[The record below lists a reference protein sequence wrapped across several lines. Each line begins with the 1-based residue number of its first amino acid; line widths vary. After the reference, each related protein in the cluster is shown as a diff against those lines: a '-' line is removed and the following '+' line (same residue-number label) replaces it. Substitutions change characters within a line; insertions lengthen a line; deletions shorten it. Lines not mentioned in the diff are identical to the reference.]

1 MSTERDIELIDHLL
15 AADGESECVEFKQNN
30 ADPAII
36 GRYCSALAN
45 AAALHGRDFGYV
57 IWGIDDGTR
66 QVVGTSFEPNRK
78 KAAQEPLAFWLANRL
93 QPGLLI
99 DFREVAH
106 PQGRV
111 ILLTIPAATTA
122 PVSFERDAYIR
133 IGSAT
138 PRLADHPDHHQKLIA
153 NLSQSPW
160 EAGIAAHSV
169 TEDGVFDLLS
179 IAAYFGRT
187 NQPIPFDRTDI
198 LAILAQE
205 NLIKQDFPGRWHVTN
220 LGAILFGHSLSG
232 FGPAIARKGVR
243 LAVYDGANKTGKVI
257 HSVDGD
263 KGYALGFEGLINE
276 IGRYLPRNE
285 HIGDALRVDTH
296 LFPLLMV
303 RELVANALVH
313 QDFNI
318 TGAGPMIEIFR
329 NRMEIANPGKPLVET
344 DRMID
349 LPPRSRNAAM
359 ASLMRR
365 IGICEERGSGL
376 DKVVQQAELFQLPA
390 PLLRSSHDAMQ
401 VFIYGPRKFSQMTP
415 DERVRACYQHAILK
429 WISESKLTNRSLRER
444 LGIADQNA
452 AQASTVIK
460 NAIDRKLIKT
470 ADERHPRSGYLPI
483 WA

>member
-1 MSTERDIELIDHLL
+1 MSNERDIELIDHLL
-15 AADGESECVEFKQNN
+15 AADGESECVEFKHNN
-30 ADPAII
+30 ADPAMI

-45 AAALHGRDFGYV
+45 AAALHDRDFGHV
-57 IWGIDDGTR
+57 IWGIDDSKR
-66 QVVGTSFEPNRK
+66 RIVGTSFDPQKE
-78 KAAQEPLAFWLANRL
+78 KAGQEPLLFWLTRRL
-93 QPGLLI
+93 HPGLLI
-99 DFREVAH
+99 GFREIAH

-111 ILLTIPAATTA
+111 VLLTIPAATTA
-122 PVSFERDAYIR
+122 PVSFDRDAHIR

-138 PRLADHPDHHQKLIA
+138 PRLADHPEYHQQLIA

-160 EAGIAAHSV
+160 ESGIAAVSV
-169 TEDGVFDLLS
+169 TADGVFDLLS

-187 NQPIPFDRTDI
+187 NQPTPSDRTDI

-205 NLIKQDFPGRWHVTN
+205 NLIKPDFPGRWHVTN
-220 LGAILFGHSLSG
+220 LGAILFGHNLSA

-243 LAVYDGANKTGKVI
+243 LAVYDGANKAGKVI
-257 HSVDGD
+257 HSVDDD
-263 KGYALGFEGLINE
+263 KGYAIGFEGLIDE
-276 IGRYLPRNE
+276 IGRFLPRNE

-329 NRMEIANPGKPLVET
+329 NRMEIANPGTPLVET

-365 IGICEERGSGL
+365 VGVCEERGSGL
-376 DKVVQQAELFQLPA
+376 DKVIQQAEMFQLLP
-390 PLLRSSHDAMQ
+390 PLLRSSYDAMQ
-401 VFIYGPRKFSQMTP
+401 AFIYGPRQFGQMTA

-429 WISESKLTNRSLRER
+429 WISESKLTNRSLRDR

-460 NAIDRKLIKT
+460 QALDRKLIKT
-470 ADERHPRSGYLPI
+470 ADEKHPRSGYLPI

>member
-1 MSTERDIELIDHLL
+1 M
-15 AADGESECVEFKQNN
+15 
-30 ADPAII
+30 I
-36 GRYCSALAN
+36 GRSCSALAN
-45 AAALHGRDFGYV
+45 AAALHGKDFGYV
-57 IWGIDDGTR
+57 IWGIDDGTG
-66 QVVGTSFEPNRK
+66 QIVGTSFDPNRER
-78 KAAQEPLAFWLANRL
+78 AGQEPLAFWLTKRL
-93 QPGLLI
+93 QPGLSI
-99 DFREVAH
+99 TFRQIAH
-106 PQGRV
+106 PRGRV

-122 PVSFERDAYIR
+122 PVSFDRDAHIR

-138 PRLADHPDHHQKLIA
+138 PRLADHPEHHQKLIV

-160 EAGIAAHSV
+160 EAGIAADSV
-169 TEDGVFDLLS
+169 TGDGVFDLLRV
-179 IAAYFGRT
+179 ATYFKRT
-187 NQPIPFDRTDI
+187 NQPMPSGRADI

-205 NLIKQDFPGRWHVTN
+205 NLIKEDFTGRWHVTN
-220 LGAILFGHSLSG
+220 PGAILFGRSLSA
-232 FGPAIARKGVR
+232 FGTAIARKGVR
-243 LAVYDGANKTGKVI
+243 LAVYDGDSKAGKVI

-263 KGYALGFEGLINE
+263 KGYAIGFEGLIDE
-276 IGRYLPRNE
+276 IGRFLPKNE
-285 HIGDALRVDTH
+285 HIGDALRVDTY

-303 RELVANALVH
+303 RELAANALVH

-329 NRMEIANPGKPLVET
+329 NRMEIANPGTPLVEP

-365 IGICEERGSGL
+365 IGIREERGSGL
-376 DKVVQQAELFQLPA
+376 DKVIEQAEMFQLPA

-401 VFIYGPRKFSQMTP
+401 AFIYGPRQFSQMTA

-429 WISESKLTNRSLRER
+429 WIGESKLTNKSLRDR

-460 NAIDRKLIKT
+460 NAMDRELIRT
-470 ADERHPRSGYLPI
+470 ADEKHPRSGYLPI